1 MSNQIIYCPSVLHG
15 EPNLS
20 FSAFVNDE
28 PELDNF
34 SFRDIF
40 KKKDTA
46 GSTQSQSSENDDSG
60 GSGSAAS
67 IITGVIG
74 MLGGLAPILP
84 ALGVG
89 SKSRIAETNAT
100 AAVYNAQTQSI
111 LAQQKAD
118 KEKENIYILAGV
130 GVLLIVVIAAVLFS
144 NK

>member
-1 MSNQIIYCPSVLHG
+1 MSNQIIYCPSVLNG

-20 FSAFVNDE
+20 YSAFVNDE

-40 KKKDTA
+40 KKKDTGA
-46 GSTQSQSSENDDSG
+46 STQSQSSEKDDSG
-60 GSGSAAS
+60 GSGSLAS
-67 IITGVIG
+67 ILTGVVG
-74 MLGGLAPILP
+74 MLGGLAPVLP

-118 KEKENIYILAGV
+118 SEKEKIYIMAGI
-130 GVLLIVVIAAVLFS
+130 GIILLVIIIFAL
-144 NK
+144 KT

>member
-1 MSNQIIYCPSVLHG
+1 MSNQIIYCPSPLLG
-15 EPNLS
+15 EANLAY
-20 FSAFVNDE
+20 SAFVTDE

-46 GSTQSQSSENDDSG
+46 GSTQSQSSEKDDSG
-60 GSGSAAS
+60 GPGSLTS
-67 IITGVIG
+67 ILTGVIG

-100 AAVYNAQTQSI
+100 AGVYNAQTQSI

-118 KEKENIYILAGV
+118 KEKENIYILAGI
-130 GVLLIVVIAAVLFS
+130 GIILLVIIIFAL
-144 NK
+144 KT